1 MIDSLT
7 SSISTILNA
16 KRDSAF
22 QKDVKDNITEIKE
35 LAHKVVEALNET
47 LAFFDKSDD
56 SDEDFQENT
65 LSRLTD
71 IYSAILQNNS
81 NNAGTEENSLLSLS
95 REITSSIVSA
105 GSNQDENTAIFK
117 AMDKSLYALVKLNH
131 MQLQQEM
138 RMGRIVNKIEKVV
151 GKDANK
157 TKMTESSSGGGE
169 DYNVGPLTLDP
180 SKLDM
185 SGIAK
190 SMASSAAA
198 ALNPAKLVKAFFTEL
213 LPYVIIF
220 GLLLYGFIT
229 GYLGGDVYDF
239 ILVLGGIIVAA
250 FLAYIAYQY
259 VKAAILLAFQITC
272 ELIKVALAAQP
283 ALLAMVAIGIIMVA
297 FLLVAGVML
306 ILFGAAFILIAK
318 GVSILIES
326 ITDSIIKFLSFG
338 VETFAKIPVMIGEM
352 FGKIIRAIFGGK
364 SDDEEKK
371 ESSLFSLF
379 HTSIIPK
386 MDDII
391 DAIRMNKLPP
401 ESVSE
406 LTDESKNINID
417 LEDGALLS
425 YLNELTTDTHSIA
438 GLVSDILSNN
448 AEKESEIIK
457 QVASS
462 IIEQNTKAVM
472 NSYQIT
478 DGTTV
483 LKDTTAYATS
493 ESESA
498 GGTDISQVI
507 AQLGKIV
514 SHLSD
519 IYETEKKIA
528 AGNDKSIWAGLGIS

>member
-7 SSISTILNA
+7 SSIATILNA

-35 LAHKVVEALNET
+35 LAHKVVEALSEMRSLFNESNSKNEDQQAET
-47 LAFFDKSDD
+47 LNSLF
-56 SDEDFQENT
+56 
-65 LSRLTD
+65 D
-71 IYSAILQNNS
+71 IYSEIVNKSSEDTNES
-81 NNAGTEENSLLSLS
+81 NLSDLS
-95 REITSSIVSA
+95 SEIVSSMLSSEK
-105 GSNQDENTAIFK
+105 SNEKNSATFES
-117 AMDKSLYALVKLNH
+117 MNKSLQSLVKLN
-131 MQLQQEM
+131 QTQVTEEASL
-138 RMGRIVNKIEKVV
+138 GKVLNKVEKTI
-151 GKDANK
+151 GASEKK
-157 TKMTESSSGGGE
+157 TKIVDTAENKS
-169 DYNVGPLTLDP
+169 DIDVGAPIIDP
-180 SKLDM
+180 SKIDM
-185 SGIAK
+185 SSIAK
-190 SMASSAAA
+190 SMASSAAT

-213 LPYVIIF
+213 LPYIIIF
-220 GLLLYGFIT
+220 GLLLYGFVV

-239 ILVLGGIIVAA
+239 ILVLGGTILAA
-250 FLAYIAYQY
+250 FLLYIAYQY
-259 VKAAILLAFQITC
+259 IKANILFMFKMLCEIIKLNLAFAVQALQIAAIG
-272 ELIKVALAAQP
+272 LIV
-283 ALLAMVAIGIIMVA
+283 IA
-297 FLLVAGVML
+297 FLLVAGIML
-306 ILFGAAFILIAK
+306 ILFAAAFVLIAK

-326 ITDSIIKFLSFG
+326 ITDSIIKFLRFG
-338 VETFAKIPVMIGEM
+338 VETFAKIPAMIGEM
-352 FGKIIRAIFGGK
+352 FGKMIHAIFGGK
-364 SDDEEKK
+364 SDDEERK

-391 DAIRMNKLPP
+391 NAIKMNKLPP
-401 ESVSE
+401 ASVSE
-406 LTDESKNINID
+406 LTDESKNVNID
-417 LEDGALLS
+417 IEDGALLS

-457 QVASS
+457 QVTSS

-483 LKDTTAYATS
+483 LRDTTAYATS

-528 AGNDKSIWAGLGIS
+528 AGNDKSIWSGLGIS